1 MTSTEQLNCFY
12 LDSSLKPASDMLRKC
27 VQDESSPYMFDC
39 GTDPMRQENTG
50 DVKNTAR
57 MNDISIQ
64 RGITEFHV
72 SGFDGDNVVMR
83 PKVSENS
90 APKLNPL
97 IDINL
102 TEGFHNGSNVA
113 HQARDQQFNAQM
125 FTVNVDT
132 KSFNEGFQNKSNVFV
147 TDNGPGKSSIPY
159 GQCPEGYSRCQK
171 TGKCI
176 QKCIG
181 CVYRD
186 NMKSREFNEADPCF
200 PEGTYNGITNEGYIK
215 CTCGSQNQYCSD
227 DFVKNIFTTDG
238 MMMSGQ
244 KIIMNVGNTNSISEL
259 FNFDYL

>member
-1 MTSTEQLNCFY
+1 
-12 LDSSLKPASDMLRKC
+12 MLRKC

-83 PKVSENS
+83 PKVSENN

-97 IDINL
+97 ININL
-102 TEGFHNGSNVA
+102 
-113 HQARDQQFNAQM
+113 
-125 FTVNVDT
+125 
-132 KSFNEGFQNKSNVFV
+132 KEGFQNKSNVFV

-227 DFVKNIFTTDG
+227 DSVKNIFTTDG

>member
-39 GTDPMRQENTG
+39 GSDPMRQDMPG

-83 PKVSENS
+83 PKVSENGV
-90 APKLNPL
+90 AKLNPL

-102 TEGFHNGSNVA
+102 TEGF
-113 HQARDQQFNAQM
+113 
-125 FTVNVDT
+125 
-132 KSFNEGFQNKSNVFV
+132 QNKNNVFV
-147 TDNGPGKSSIPY
+147 TDNGLGKSSIPY

-244 KIIMNVGNTNSISEL
+244 KIIMNVGNTNAISDL

>member
-39 GTDPMRQENTG
+39 GSDPMRQEKTG

-102 TEGFHNGSNVA
+102 T
-113 HQARDQQFNAQM
+113 
-125 FTVNVDT
+125 
-132 KSFNEGFQNKSNVFV
+132 EGFQNKSNVFV

>member
-39 GTDPMRQENTG
+39 GSDPMRQEKTG

-97 IDINL
+97 ININL
-102 TEGFHNGSNVA
+102 T
-113 HQARDQQFNAQM
+113 
-125 FTVNVDT
+125 
-132 KSFNEGFQNKSNVFV
+132 EGFQNKSNVFV

>member
-83 PKVSENS
+83 PKVSEN
-90 APKLNPL
+90 NTNQL

-102 TEGFHNGSNVA
+102 T
-113 HQARDQQFNAQM
+113 
-125 FTVNVDT
+125 
-132 KSFNEGFQNKSNVFV
+132 EGFQNKSNVFV

>member
-27 VQDESSPYMFDC
+27 VQDESSPYMFDS
-39 GTDPMRQENTG
+39 GSDRMRQ
-50 DVKNTAR
+50 DMKKKKKNTAR

-72 SGFDGDNVVMR
+72 SGFEGENVIMR

-90 APKLNPL
+90 APKL

-102 TEGFHNGSNVA
+102 TEGF
-113 HQARDQQFNAQM
+113 
-125 FTVNVDT
+125 
-132 KSFNEGFQNKSNVFV
+132 QNKKNVFV
-147 TDNGPGKSSIPY
+147 TDNGLGKSSIPY

-244 KIIMNVGNTNSISEL
+244 KMIMNVGNTNAISEL

>member
-97 IDINL
+97 ININL
-102 TEGFHNGSNVA
+102 T
-113 HQARDQQFNAQM
+113 
-125 FTVNVDT
+125 
-132 KSFNEGFQNKSNVFV
+132 EGFQNKSNVFV

>member
-39 GTDPMRQENTG
+39 GSDPMSQEMPG

-83 PKVSENS
+83 PTVSENS

-97 IDINL
+97 ININL
-102 TEGFHNGSNVA
+102 T
-113 HQARDQQFNAQM
+113 
-125 FTVNVDT
+125 
-132 KSFNEGFQNKSNVFV
+132 EGFQNKSNVFV

>member
-39 GTDPMRQENTG
+39 GSDPMSQEMPG

-83 PKVSENS
+83 PTVSENS

-97 IDINL
+97 ININL
-102 TEGFHNGSNVA
+102 TEGF
-113 HQARDQQFNAQM
+113 
-125 FTVNVDT
+125 
-132 KSFNEGFQNKSNVFV
+132 QNKKNVFV
-147 TDNGPGKSSIPY
+147 TDNGPGKSSVPY
-159 GQCPEGYSRCQK
+159 GLCPEGYSRCQK

>member
-39 GTDPMRQENTG
+39 GSDPMRQDMPG

-83 PKVSENS
+83 PKVSENGV
-90 APKLNPL
+90 AKLNPL

-102 TEGFHNGSNVA
+102 TEGF
-113 HQARDQQFNAQM
+113 
-125 FTVNVDT
+125 
-132 KSFNEGFQNKSNVFV
+132 QNKNNVFV
-147 TDNGPGKSSIPY
+147 TDNGLGKSSIPY

>member
-39 GTDPMRQENTG
+39 GSDPMRQDMPG

-72 SGFDGDNVVMR
+72 SGFEGENVIMR

-90 APKLNPL
+90 APKL

-102 TEGFHNGSNVA
+102 TEGF
-113 HQARDQQFNAQM
+113 
-125 FTVNVDT
+125 
-132 KSFNEGFQNKSNVFV
+132 QNKKNVFV
-147 TDNGPGKSSIPY
+147 TDNGLGKSSIPY

-244 KIIMNVGNTNSISEL
+244 KMIMNVGNTNAISEL

>member
-39 GTDPMRQENTG
+39 GSDPMRQENTG

-83 PKVSENS
+83 PTVSENS

-97 IDINL
+97 ININL
-102 TEGFHNGSNVA
+102 T
-113 HQARDQQFNAQM
+113 
-125 FTVNVDT
+125 
-132 KSFNEGFQNKSNVFV
+132 EGFQNKSNVFV

>member
-39 GTDPMRQENTG
+39 GSDPMRQDIPG

-102 TEGFHNGSNVA
+102 T
-113 HQARDQQFNAQM
+113 
-125 FTVNVDT
+125 
-132 KSFNEGFQNKSNVFV
+132 EGFQNKSNVFV

-227 DFVKNIFTTDG
+227 DSVKNIFTTDG

>member
-39 GTDPMRQENTG
+39 GSDPMRQEKTG

-102 TEGFHNGSNVA
+102 T
-113 HQARDQQFNAQM
+113 
-125 FTVNVDT
+125 
-132 KSFNEGFQNKSNVFV
+132 EGFQNKSNVFV

-238 MMMSGQ
+238 MMMMSGQ